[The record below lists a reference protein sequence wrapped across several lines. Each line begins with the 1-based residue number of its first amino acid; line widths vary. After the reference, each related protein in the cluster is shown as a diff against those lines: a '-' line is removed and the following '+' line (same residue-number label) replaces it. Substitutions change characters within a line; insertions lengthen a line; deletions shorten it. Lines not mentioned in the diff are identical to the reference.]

1 LAGRLVV
8 KLHERDERNPLQ
20 VGRDA
25 ISDARRE
32 LTERGIGT
40 RHPMQDSVGDA
51 VALAAS
57 ASAAASPLANA
68 LERVME
74 KTKVIVDFLD
84 KAAKVSIVV
93 HPPFKLST
101 SP

>member
-1 LAGRLVV
+1 M
-8 KLHERDERNPLQ
+8 HERDERNPLQ

-40 RHPMQDSVGDA
+40 PLQMQDTVDDT

-57 ASAAASPLANA
+57 ASAAVSPLVNA
-68 LERVME
+68 LERVVG
-74 KTKVIVDFLD
+74 KTKAIVDFLD
-84 KAAKVSIVV
+84 KAAKVSTIVD
-93 HPPFKLST
+93 PPCKLST